1 MNVYIRQLEHNT
13 HRDTSASGILGGVR
27 IERRDIPLTRLAH
40 NTYTCTYMNKYFP
53 LILCQI
59 SKCCISFVP

>member
-27 IERRDIPLTRLAH
+27 IERRAIPLIRLAH
-40 NTYTCTYMNKYFP
+40 NTYMHVYE
-53 LILCQI
+53 
-59 SKCCISFVP
+59 